1 MDPRRI
7 SRVAAALAVGF
18 FVAVSL
24 ISLAGADWPPP
35 RRFGWLLLA
44 FAVLAG
50 VLQQRLR
57 CLLIHHLQEPGGG
70 MAIAAREGGLAG
82 LALGLFLLAI
92 GGGEPS
98 LPPSA
103 SNTILSLSALSIT
116 GALGAIGLWSLAL
129 LACDRL
135 GP

>member
-1 MDPRRI
+1 MDTRRI
-7 SRVAAALAVGF
+7 SRVAAGLAVGF
-18 FVAVSL
+18 FFAVSL
-24 ISLAGADWPPP
+24 ITLAGADWPPP

-57 CLLIHHLQEPGGG
+57 HLLIRQPQIEGGG
-70 MAIAAREGGLAG
+70 MATAAREGGLAG
-82 LALGLFLLAI
+82 VGLGLFLLAI

-103 SNTILSLSALSIT
+103 SNTILSICALGIT
-116 GALGAIGLWSLAL
+116 GALGALALWSMAL
-129 LACDRL
+129 LAIHRQW
-135 GP
+135 P

>member
-7 SRVAAALAVGF
+7 SRVAAGLAVGF

-35 RRFGWLLLA
+35 RRFGLLLLA

-57 CLLIHHLQEPGGG
+57 CLLIRHLQKPGGG

-82 LALGLFLLAI
+82 LALGLSLLAI

-98 LPPSA
+98 LPPSV
-103 SNTILSLSALSIT
+103 SNTILSLSALGIT
-116 GALGAIGLWSLAL
+116 GTLGAIGLWSLAL
-129 LACDRL
+129 LACHRQ

>member
-1 MDPRRI
+1 
-7 SRVAAALAVGF
+7 VAAGLGVGF
-18 FVAVSL
+18 FVAISL

-57 CLLIHHLQEPGGG
+57 CLLTRHQQRQGGG
-70 MAIAAREGGLAG
+70 MATAAREGALAG

-98 LPPSA
+98 LPPA
-103 SNTILSLSALSIT
+103 TSNTILSLSALGIT
-116 GALGAIGLWSLAL
+116 GSLGAIGLWSLAL
-129 LACDRL
+129 LACHRQ

>member
-7 SRVAAALAVGF
+7 GRVAAGMAVGF
-18 FVAVSL
+18 FFAVSL
-24 ISLAGADWPPP
+24 IALAGADWPPP

-57 CLLIHHLQEPGGG
+57 YLLIRHMEKQGGG
-70 MAIAAREGGLAG
+70 RATAAREGGLAG
-82 LALGLFLLAI
+82 VGLGLFLLAI

-103 SNTILSLSALSIT
+103 GTTILSLSALGIT
-116 GALGAIGLWSLAL
+116 GALGAIGLWWMAL
-129 LACDRL
+129 LACHRQW
-135 GP
+135 P

>member
-7 SRVAAALAVGF
+7 SRVAAGLAVGF

-57 CLLIHHLQEPGGG
+57 CLLIRHLQKQAGG

-82 LALGLFLLAI
+82 LALGLLLLAI

-103 SNTILSLSALSIT
+103 SNTILSLIALSIT

-129 LACDRL
+129 LACDRR

>member
-7 SRVAAALAVGF
+7 SRVAAGLAVSF

-35 RRFGWLLLA
+35 RRFGLLLLA

-50 VLQQRLR
+50 VVQQRLR
-57 CLLIHHLQEPGGG
+57 CLLIRHLQRQGGG

-103 SNTILSLSALSIT
+103 FTTILSVSVLGMT

-129 LACDRL
+129 MACHRL

>member
-1 MDPRRI
+1 
-7 SRVAAALAVGF
+7 
-18 FVAVSL
+18 
-24 ISLAGADWPPP
+24 
-35 RRFGWLLLA
+35 
-44 FAVLAG
+44 
-50 VLQQRLR
+50 
-57 CLLIHHLQEPGGG
+57 

-103 SNTILSLSALSIT
+103 FTTILSVSVLGMT

-129 LACDRL
+129 LACHRL

>member
-1 MDPRRI
+1 MDHRRI
-7 SRVAAALAVGF
+7 SRVAAGLAVGF

-44 FAVLAG
+44 FAVQAG

-57 CLLIHHLQEPGGG
+57 CRLIRHLQKPVCG
-70 MAIAAREGGLAG
+70 MATTAREGGLAG

-98 LPPSA
+98 LPPLA
-103 SNTILSLSALSIT
+103 SNTILSLSALGIT

-129 LACDRL
+129 LACHRQ